1 MYAQIFST
9 LVDQC
14 QSILNKYSFGN
25 NLKDIKEMINKTK
38 VCSFNEHEI
47 INLIDIQ
54 TQINKL
60 KNENMRLIEDIK
72 EIKDEMGFSYSR
84 ILRARIR
91 SIETI
96 IYDIDEQIKDCIM
109 DYAIIIND
117 NFPLLHFHN
126 YKPSYTP
133 KNVLDILYER
143 CALEISRPVLR
154 TMFHL
159 GLIDESEYLESKR
172 SLKKRVKKYFIK
184 EKRNIK
190 KTINLLKNKVCY
202 DVIYNC
208 ILPYM

>member
-1 MYAQIFST
+1 MYTQFFST
-9 LVDQC
+9 LVEQS

-38 VCSFNEHEI
+38 NCSFNEDEI
-47 INLIDIQ
+47 TKVKDVQ

-60 KNENMRLIEDIK
+60 KNENKLLIE
-72 EIKDEMGFSYSR
+72 EIKDLEEDGIYIRVTRHR
-84 ILRARIR
+84 ILTREQR
-91 SIETI
+91 

-133 KNVLDILYER
+133 ENSLDILYER

-184 EKRNIK
+184 EKRNIEE
-190 KTINLLKNKVCY
+190 TINLLKNKLCD
-202 DVIYNC
+202 DVVYNC

>member
-1 MYAQIFST
+1 MYTQIFST
-9 LVDQC
+9 LVEQS

-38 VCSFNEHEI
+38 VCCFNEHEI
-47 INLIDIQ
+47 TKLKDIQ

-60 KNENMRLIEDIK
+60 KTENKRLIDHVEELEEDY
-72 EIKDEMGFSYSR
+72 FSYKR
-84 ILRARIR
+84 RIR
-91 SIETI
+91 VRIEHI
-96 IYDIDEQIKDCIM
+96 QQQIYDIDEQIKDCIM

-133 KNVLDILYER
+133 ESSLDILYER

-159 GLIDESEYLESKR
+159 GLIDESEYLECKR

-190 KTINLLKNKVCY
+190 KTINLLKNKVCD